1 MFYIPVIKSQKR
13 SKKSTLIEKCEIVER
28 NCSLTRKVLRF
39 GMEIPIII
47 GMIKRKKGEKLLL
60 LKTLADIFD
69 MTYLM
74 MDHPQYFHN
83 TGFAKLYENN
93 FRK

>member
-1 MFYIPVIKSQKR
+1 M
-13 SKKSTLIEKCEIVER
+13 LDKCLIVER

-47 GMIKRKKGEKLLL
+47 GIVKRYRAKKEKLFF

-69 MTYLM
+69 IVYLM
-74 MDHPQYFHN
+74 LDHPQYFHN
-83 TGFAKLYENN
+83 TGFAKLYGDK
-93 FRK
+93 FK